1 MGGDGTL
8 LHVSS
13 LFQKSCP
20 PILSFSMGSLGFLT
34 PFDFK
39 FHEKILNEVLAGDVP
54 VLLRSRLS
62 CKIVREQS
70 NNIPVSNSSDL
81 TLRPDDKIITNNDND
96 TDHLVLNEVVIDRGP
111 NSYLSNVDLYIND
124 RFITKVQGDGK
135 WTIKNM
141 LQIGH

>member
-1 MGGDGTL
+1 LGGDGTL
-8 LHVSS
+8 LHASS

-39 FHEKILNEVLAGDVP
+39 FHDKIINEVLSGNVA

-62 CKIVREQS
+62 CTIVKDTSDSPPSQDTSDNSLEINDKDTS
-70 NNIPVSNSSDL
+70 NNDDL
-81 TLRPDDKIITNNDND
+81 KNWLA
-96 TDHLVLNEVVIDRGP
+96 LNEIVIDRGP
-111 NSYLSNVDLYIND
+111 NSYLSNLDLYIND

-135 WTIKNM
+135 LIINDRRV
-141 LQIGH
+141 L